1 MLDGDDKMAGWSQ
14 SDGSKDNITQ
24 TISPITTSGTAA
36 GQSNEFEATSLFE
49 NKDLDTL
56 RNLISTLTSSY
67 KTQAAQKQ
75 SGQQALTALIQ
86 NLMSPY
92 SKTNAM
98 EDAKGLMALNVQNA
112 LEKGTPAI
120 ARSIESAGTSASSMQ
135 ALLSQ
140 KLATDSALSASALG
154 ANQAI
159 QYGNILANLAALLQ
173 KNNAD
178 TQDTQTL
185 GGLINALQ
193 ILKGGVSTSSKSG
206 STSSTSN
213 KTQGEYSINRSV
225 GDTNNASPF
234 TIVSG
239 SSRATGDTL
248 LDLAAQYGYAGDLRG
263 SSYSTSGQ
271 SIYDYTQS
279 NDTLGEW

>member
-1 MLDGDDKMAGWSQ
+1 MAGWSQ
-14 SDGSKDNITQ
+14 SDGSNSGTNVTQ
-24 TISPITTSGTAA
+24 TTSPITTKSAA
-36 GQSNEFEATSLFE
+36 EGQSSEFGTTSLFE
-49 NKDLDTL
+49 SKDLDTL
-56 RNLISTLTSSY
+56 RNLIGTLTTSY
-67 KTQAAQKQ
+67 QKQ
-75 SGQQALTALIQ
+75 AKQKQADQQALMALVQ
-86 NLMSPY
+86 NLMAPY
-92 SKTNAM
+92 SKVNAI
-98 EDAKGLMALNVQNA
+98 EDAKGLMALNVQSA

-135 ALLSQ
+135 ALLAQ

-154 ANQAI
+154 ATQAI
-159 QYGNILANLAALLQ
+159 QYGNILANLASILQ
-173 KNNAD
+173 KNNSD

-185 GGLINALQ
+185 SGLINALQ

-239 SSRATGDTL
+239 SSRATGNTP

-271 SIYDYTQS
+271 SVYDYIKG